1 MEIMSVVENKENIND
16 LLNLLN
22 SIRESMQLLH
32 HDWSDKSIY
41 AKSIRAIGDDPV
53 AINDEKCLAKAACAA
68 YKAACAE
75 YKTVETK
82 YNKVIQEM
90 NIIKSIQCRA
100 SFCFRTINENPHDWR
115 SPAEYIRRFE
125 CSEECPHRDN
135 IPASRA
141 SFEKFNDNPDI

>member
-1 MEIMSVVENKENIND
+1 MENKN
-16 LLNLLN
+16 NLVNL
-22 SIRESMQLLH
+22 RESMQPLH
-32 HDWSDKSIY
+32 HDWSDKSTY
-41 AKSIRAIGDDPV
+41 AKSIRAIGDDPD
-53 AINDEKCLAKAACAA
+53 AINDAICRAKAACAA
-68 YKAACAE
+68 YKAA
-75 YKTVETK
+75 ETQ

-115 SPAEYIRRFE
+115 SPAEYIRRFA